1 MINDDWEFYGE
12 ECSYCYKPFLRHQ
25 LEKQGAYWICSSCL
39 AEQEREREEQEREEE
54 DYD

>member
-12 ECSYCYKPFLRHQ
+12 E
-25 LEKQGAYWICSSCL
+25 CSSCL
-39 AEQEREREEQEREEE
+39 AEQEREREEQEREKE